1 MERVFE
7 MLPLYIIKLF
17 EYLFLIQFDDVE
29 FGEII
34 RNNIK
39 LSRYT
44 KPTPVQKYSI
54 PIIMNGRDLMA
65 CAQTGKKLAL
75 FGGIL
80 FPPCP

>member
-75 FGGIL
+75 LGGIL